1 MLGSSDDDFVLE
13 AYLLLLGREPEA
25 AALADAVGR
34 LRAGQVS
41 RATLVHEL
49 VTSPEFAR
57 VRALGDAVTRGLEA
71 RLTDERPRNLTGPAG
86 SDERPVEIAWTLA
99 RYRGEPRVLDV
110 GYAHAEP
117 AYLEALKE
125 AAPEAPTGVDLVEG
139 DIAGIEGVQADVRR
153 LPFKRG
159 SFDVVFCISTLEHV
173 GKDNSLYGVEAERDA
188 AGIPQALRE
197 LMRVLRRGGRVL
209 ITVPTGENE
218 DREWFVQRDPRSW
231 RELFL
236 QAGFAV
242 HEHELYEL
250 FDDGWRSVKQVTEGL
265 RYGTRGPGASAVL
278 CAELR
283 PGRLN
288 RIRQR
293 ARGALRRGRGG

>member
-1 MLGSSDDDFVLE
+1 MPSRSPEEFVVGL
-13 AYLLLLGREPEA
+13 YRLLLARDPEPG
-25 AALADAVGR
+25 ALADGVAR
-34 LRAGQVS
+34 LESGAVS
-41 RATLVHEL
+41 RAGLAFEL
-49 VTSPEFAR
+49 VSSPEFAR
-57 VRALGDAVTRGLEA
+57 VRALDDAVARGLEA
-71 RLTDERPRNLTGPAG
+71 RLGDERPRELTAPPG

-99 RYRGEPRVLDV
+99 RYRGEARVLDV
-110 GYAHAEP
+110 GYAHAER
-117 AYLEALKE
+117 AYLEALKA
-125 AAPEAPTGVDLVEG
+125 AAPQAPTGVDLVAAEVP
-139 DIAGIEGVQADVRR
+139 GIEGVQADVRR
-153 LPFKRG
+153 LPFERG
-159 SFDVVFCISTLEHV
+159 SFDVIFCISTLEHV

-188 AGIPQALRE
+188 GGITHALRE
-197 LMRVLRRGGRVL
+197 LKRVLRRGGRVL
-209 ITVPTGENE
+209 ITVPAGENE

-250 FDDGWRSVKQVTEGL
+250 FDDGWRSVEQVSEGL
-265 RYGTRGPGASAVL
+265 RYGMRGPGASAVL

-293 ARGALRRGRGG
+293 VRVSLRRGPGG